1 MDPSWLLGLVL
12 AVILTVMGI
21 SEQFANMAKLGN
33 FFDVPSI
40 VIVIGGTFAALI
52 ASYPL
57 SSLAAI
63 PKHIG
68 IIFKGG
74 KYNIPKLVDQLVDMA
89 MIARQSGLLALEE
102 KAEEIK
108 NPFMKRSVLMIVD
121 ASDPDKVR
129 DALEKEM
136 ETMMLRHDQAA
147 GFYEKG
153 SSYAPAFGMIGTL
166 IGLIN
171 MLNGMDLDDNV
182 VGVCV
187 MTCIIALIGHLD
199 GGGASTLGQ
208 DMSVA
213 LITTFYGS
221 ALANVFFQ
229 PIAKKLRIRQDEEE
243 LYCATI
249 VEGVLA
255 IMAGENPQSLRER
268 LLSAVKQSSRK
279 KLLAKAG
286 NAAPSEGGKE

>member
-1 MDPSWLLGLVL
+1 MDPSWIIGLVAG
-12 AVILTVMGI
+12 AVLIVMGI
-21 SEQFANMAKLGN
+21 SDNFGDVAKLGN

-40 VIVIGGTFAALI
+40 QIVIGGTFAALI

-57 SSLAAI
+57 SALAAI

-68 IIFKGG
+68 ILFKGG

-102 KAEEIK
+102 KAEEVK
-108 NPFMKRSVLMIVD
+108 NPFLKRSILMIVD

-166 IGLIN
+166 VGLIN
-171 MLNGMDLDDNV
+171 MLKGMNFD
-182 VGVCV
+182 
-187 MTCIIALIGHLD
+187 D

-221 ALANVFFQ
+221 ALANLLFQ

-268 LLSAVKQSSRK
+268 LLAAVKQSSRK

-286 NAAPSEGGKE
+286 SPSSSEGGKE

>member
-1 MDPSWLLGLVL
+1 MDPSWIIGLML
-12 AVILTVMGI
+12 AVVLTVMGI
-21 SEQFANMAKLGN
+21 SDQFTNMAKLGN
-33 FFDVPSI
+33 FFDPPSI

-108 NPFMKRSVLMIVD
+108 NPFLKRSVLMIVD

-129 DALEKEM
+129 EVLEKEM

-171 MLNGMDLDDNV
+171 MLKGMNFD
-182 VGVCV
+182 
-187 MTCIIALIGHLD
+187 D

-255 IMAGENPQSLRER
+255 IMAG
-268 LLSAVKQSSRK
+268 
-279 KLLAKAG
+279 
-286 NAAPSEGGKE
+286 

>member
-1 MDPSWLLGLVL
+1 MDPSWIIGLVL
-12 AVILTVMGI
+12 AVVLTVMGI
-21 SEQFANMAKLGN
+21 SDQFTNMAKLGN
-33 FFDVPSI
+33 FFDAPSI

-89 MIARQSGLLALEE
+89 MVARQSGLLALEE

-108 NPFMKRSVLMIVD
+108 DPFFKQSVLMIVD

-129 DALEKEM
+129 EVLEKEM

-171 MLNGMDLDDNV
+171 MLKGMNLE
-182 VGVCV
+182 GE
-187 MTCIIALIGHLD
+187 
-199 GGGASTLGQ
+199 GGAGDIGPAMAT
-208 DMSVA
+208 A
-213 LITTFYGS
+213 LITTFYGCV
-221 ALANVFFQ
+221 LAHLIFA
-229 PIAKKLRIRQDEEE
+229 PIAAKLKVRNDEEL
-243 LYCATI
+243 LYKQI
-249 VEGVLA
+249 MIEGILA
-255 IMAGENPQSLRER
+255 IQAGDNPKFLREKLVTFVSQKER
-268 LLSAVKQSSRK
+268 Q
-279 KLLAKAG
+279 KLLD
-286 NAAPSEGGKE
+286 SEGSSKGSASEE

>member
-1 MDPSWLLGLVL
+1 MDPSWIIGLVL
-12 AVILTVMGI
+12 AAVLTVMGI
-21 SEQFANMAKLGN
+21 SDQFTNMGKLGN
-33 FFDVPSI
+33 FFDAPSI

-68 IIFKGG
+68 ILFKGG

-89 MIARQSGLLALEE
+89 MVARQSGLLALEE

-108 NPFMKRSVLMIVD
+108 NPFMKRSILMIVD

-171 MLNGMDLDDNV
+171 MLKGMNFD
-182 VGVCV
+182 
-187 MTCIIALIGHLD
+187 D

-255 IMAGENPQSLRER
+255 IMAGENPQALRER

-286 NAAPSEGGKE
+286 NAPAPSEGGKE

>member
-1 MDPSWLLGLVL
+1 MDPSWLIGLVL
-12 AVILTVMGI
+12 AVVLTVMGI
-21 SEQFANMAKLGN
+21 SEQFSNMAKLGN
-33 FFDVPSI
+33 FFDPASI

-74 KYNIPKLVDQLVDMA
+74 TYNIPKLVDQLVDMA
-89 MIARQSGLLALEE
+89 MVARQSGLLALEE

-129 DALEKEM
+129 EALEKEM

-171 MLNGMDLDDNV
+171 MLKGMNFD
-182 VGVCV
+182 
-187 MTCIIALIGHLD
+187 D

-221 ALANVFFQ
+221 AMANVFFQ

-255 IMAGENPQSLRER
+255 IMAGENPQALRER

-286 NAAPSEGGKE
+286 NSASSSSEGGKE

>member
-1 MDPSWLLGLVL
+1 MDPSWIIGLVL
-12 AVILTVMGI
+12 AAVLTVMGI
-21 SEQFANMAKLGN
+21 SDQFTNMGKLGN
-33 FFDVPSI
+33 FFDASSI

-68 IIFKGG
+68 ILFKGG

-89 MIARQSGLLALEE
+89 MVARQSGLLALEE

-108 NPFMKRSVLMIVD
+108 NPFMKRSILMIVD

-171 MLNGMDLDDNV
+171 MLKGMNFD
-182 VGVCV
+182 
-187 MTCIIALIGHLD
+187 D

-255 IMAGENPQSLRER
+255 IMAGENPQALRER

-286 NAAPSEGGKE
+286 NAPAPSEGGKE

>member
-1 MDPSWLLGLVL
+1 MDPSWLIGLVL
-12 AVILTVMGI
+12 AAVLTVMGI
-21 SEQFANMAKLGN
+21 SDQFTDMGKLGN
-33 FFDVPSI
+33 FVDVPSI

-68 IIFKGG
+68 ILFKGG

-89 MIARQSGLLALEE
+89 MVARQSGLLALEE

-108 NPFMKRSVLMIVD
+108 NPFLKRSVLMIVD

-129 DALEKEM
+129 EVLEKEM

-171 MLNGMDLDDNV
+171 MLKGMNFD
-182 VGVCV
+182 
-187 MTCIIALIGHLD
+187 D

-255 IMAGENPQSLRER
+255 IMAGENPQTLRER
-268 LLSAVKQSSRK
+268 LLSALKQSSRK

-286 NAAPSEGGKE
+286 NAGSSEGGKE